1 MLGKRGKTVDEI
13 LRLGVLHDQAVLDT
27 PPEARF
33 DRITAMAA
41 AHFKAP
47 IALVS
52 LVDTDRQWFKSCIG
66 LDVRET
72 ERGWAFCDHTIQLGT
87 HAVMVVEDATLD
99 DRFKHNP
106 LVTGAPYIRFYAG
119 ATLTTSDG
127 VNLGSLCVI
136 DTEPRPAPADSDL
149 AHLRALAD
157 LVVDQIE
164 LSRTHKSLDERH
176 RILDLAER
184 LSATGYWTLN
194 TQTGAVFW
202 SPQVYTI
209 HGEDPATYNPALGDA
224 LAFYV
229 EEDRKLVA
237 DLIKT
242 RSENGQGWE
251 FDALLVRADGSRR
264 NVRSL
269 AEAQRDTTGRVIGF
283 FGVFKDL
290 TDERKAI
297 ETAVEQERRY
307 RLLADNVS
315 DVIAIYSP
323 EGVFRYLSPSVS
335 ELLGYAPEEMI
346 GRTTYDI
353 VLPEDH
359 ERIARE
365 FKQATQTRLPLTVE
379 YRAITK
385 GGAVRWLEARPRF
398 QRDEND
404 VIVEIHDSV
413 RDVTERREREVA
425 LAEARAVAE
434 DAART
439 KADFLANMSHEIR
452 TPLNGVLGFAEVLS
466 NTALDQDQRRYLDRI
481 RTAGKGLSALIDD
494 ILDFSKIESGKMTTE
509 RRAFDLKGLATDV
522 VDLTQSVAKQLNL
535 QLVYDDGVSPW
546 VMGDEQRIRQVL
558 LNLLGNAAKFTHE
571 GSVILKVGVSEGRLE
586 LGVKDTGIGISAE
599 ALSRLFQG
607 FTQADTAVGR
617 RFGGTGLGLNIS
629 RSLARLMQGDVIL
642 ESQPDVGTTAIFTL
656 PYAPAE
662 AQSPPAPV
670 STDAS
675 STRPLRI
682 LAVDDIVTN
691 LELLDI
697 LLSREGHAVVCV
709 TSGDEAI
716 AYLGR
721 DAGFDLVLMDVQ
733 MPGMDGLAAT
743 RLIRAMGHPAHRIPV
758 VALTANVMAD
768 QIEACRAAG
777 MDDHLGKPIKEEEL
791 QSLLSRVAGL
801 DDRAPAEAPEDLA
814 AQDPLAELKARYRAQ
829 MDTFAGEFAR
839 LGKLPPDSR
848 ADAMAA
854 YSHSIA
860 GTAGSLGFT
869 NVSNAAF
876 ELEAAAKRCRDL
888 GAEFETLN
896 PLVLNLVN
904 AVALS

>member
-1 MLGKRGKTVDEI
+1 MDERARI
-13 LRLGVLHDQAVLDT
+13 GILHDQAVLDT

-52 LVDTDRQWFKSCIG
+52 LVDTDRQWFKSCVG
-66 LDVRET
+66 LDVHET
-72 ERGWAFCDHTIQLGT
+72 ERGWAFCDHAIRLGA

-99 DRFKHNP
+99 ARFKDNP
-106 LVTGAPYIRFYAG
+106 LVTGAPHIRFYAG
-119 ATLTTSDG
+119 ATLTTSEG

-136 DTEPRPAPADSDL
+136 DNEPRPAPAEADL

-157 LVVDQIE
+157 LVVDQID
-164 LSRTHKSLDERH
+164 LSRARKELEDRH
-176 RILDLAER
+176 LILDLGER
-184 LSATGYWTLN
+184 LSGTGYWTLN

-202 SPQVYTI
+202 SPQVYAI

-229 EEDRKLVA
+229 EEDRKFVS

-242 RSENGQGWE
+242 RSENGQGWD
-251 FDALLVRADGSRR
+251 FDAIIARADGSRR

-269 AEAQRDTTGRVIGF
+269 AEVQRDTTGRVTGF

-315 DVIAIYSP
+315 DVIATYSP
-323 EGVFRYLSPSVS
+323 DGIFTYLSPSIT
-335 ELLGYAPEEMI
+335 ELLGYTPEEMI
-346 GRTTYDI
+346 GRTPYDFM
-353 VLPEDH
+353 VLEDQ
-359 ERIARE
+359 ARVALE
-365 FKQATQTRLPLTVE
+365 FRQAARTRLPLTVE
-379 YRAITK
+379 YRAVAK
-385 GGAVRWLEARPRF
+385 DGSVLWLEARSRF

-404 VIVEIHDSV
+404 VIVEINDSV
-413 RDVTERREREVA
+413 RDVTERREREIA

-466 NTALDQDQRRYLDRI
+466 NTSLDQDQRRYLDRI

-522 VDLTQSVAKQLNL
+522 IDLTQVSVAGRLDLKLAF
-535 QLVYDDGVSPW
+535 DEGVSPW
-546 VMGDEQRIRQVL
+546 IMGDEQRTRQVL

-571 GSVILKVGVSEGRLE
+571 GSVTLSVGISGGHLDLRIT
-586 LGVKDTGIGISAE
+586 DTGIGIAPE
-599 ALSRLFQG
+599 ALARLFQG

-617 RFGGTGLGLNIS
+617 RYGGTGLGLNIS
-629 RSLARLMQGDVIL
+629 RSLARLMQGDVTL
-642 ESQPDVGTTAIFTL
+642 ESQVEAGTTAIFTL
-656 PYAPAE
+656 PYAPAK
-662 AQSPPAPV
+662 AQSTPASDPTKAPSV
-670 STDAS
+670 
-675 STRPLRI
+675 RPLRI
-682 LAVDDIVTN
+682 LAVDDVRTN
-691 LELLDI
+691 LELLEI
-697 LLSREGHAVVCV
+697 LLSREGHAVVCA
-709 TSGDEAI
+709 TSGDEAVGL
-716 AYLGR
+716 LGQNTE
-721 DAGFDLVLMDVQ
+721 FDLVLMDVQ
-733 MPGMDGLAAT
+733 MPVMDGLAAT
-743 RLIRAMGHPAHRIPV
+743 RLIRAMDNGAQRIPV
-758 VALTANVMAD
+758 VALTANVLAD
-768 QIEACRAAG
+768 QIQACRAAG
-777 MDDHLGKPIKEEEL
+777 MDDHLGKPIKAEEL
-791 QSLLSRVAGL
+791 SRLLSRVAGL
-801 DDRAPAEAPEDLA
+801 HDRSPALAPEDSVTN
-814 AQDPLAELKARYRAQ
+814 DPLAELKARYRAQ

-839 LGKLPPDSR
+839 LGALPLETR
-848 ADAMAA
+848 ANAMAA

-860 GTAGSLGFT
+860 GTAGSFGFT
-869 NVSNAAF
+869 EVSNAAF
-876 ELEAAAKRCRDL
+876 ELEAAAKSCRDL
-888 GAEFETLN
+888 GAEYGTLD
-896 PLVLNLVN
+896 PLIHKLLN
-904 AVALS
+904 AVAFS

>member
-1 MLGKRGKTVDEI
+1 MDEI
-13 LRLGVLHDQAVLDT
+13 ARLGVLHDQAVLDT

-72 ERGWAFCDHTIQLGT
+72 ERGWAFCDHAIRLGA

-99 DRFKHNP
+99 ARFKDNP
-106 LVTGAPYIRFYAG
+106 LVTGAPDIRFYAG
-119 ATLTTSDG
+119 ATLTTREG

-136 DTEPRPAPADSDL
+136 DTEARPTPTEADL
-149 AHLRALAD
+149 AHLCALAD
-157 LVVDQIE
+157 LVVDQID
-164 LSRTHKSLDERH
+164 LSRARKELDDRH

-184 LSATGYWTLN
+184 LSGAGYWTLN

-202 SPQVYTI
+202 SPQVYAI
-209 HGEDPATYNPALGDA
+209 HGEDPASYNPALGDA
-224 LAFYV
+224 LAFYI
-229 EEDRKLVA
+229 EEDRKFVSE
-237 DLIKT
+237 LIKT
-242 RSENGQGWE
+242 RSENGQGWD
-251 FDALLVRADGSRR
+251 FDAIIARRDGSRR

-269 AEAQRDTTGRVIGF
+269 AEVQRDTTGSVTGF

-315 DVIAIYSP
+315 DVIATYGP
-323 EGVFRYLSPSVS
+323 DGVFSYLSPSVS
-335 ELLGYAPEEMI
+335 ELLGYSPEEMI
-346 GRTTYDI
+346 GRTPYDFM
-353 VLPEDH
+353 VPEDH
-359 ERIARE
+359 ARIARE
-365 FKQATQTRLPLTVE
+365 FRQAAKTRLPLTVE
-379 YRAITK
+379 YRAVTK
-385 GGAVRWLEARPRF
+385 DGSVRWLEARSRY

-404 VIVEIHDSV
+404 VIVEVNDSV

-425 LAEARAVAE
+425 LAEARAMAE
-434 DAART
+434 VAART

-466 NTALDQDQRRYLDRI
+466 NTELDQDQRRYLDRI

-522 VDLTQSVAKQLNL
+522 IDLTQVSVAGRLDL
-535 QLVYDDGVSPW
+535 QLMFDNDVSPW
-546 VMGDEQRIRQVL
+546 VMGDEQRTRQVL

-571 GSVILKVGVSEGRLE
+571 GSVTLSVGISAGQLE
-586 LGVKDTGIGISAE
+586 LRVMDTGIGISAE

-629 RSLARLMQGDVIL
+629 RSLARLMHGDVTL
-642 ESQPDVGTTAIFTL
+642 ESQPDLGTTAIFSL

-662 AQSPPAPV
+662 AQSPPVSAPA
-670 STDAS
+670 DAS

-682 LAVDDIVTN
+682 LAVDDVMPN
-691 LELLDI
+691 LELLEI
-697 LLSREGHAVVCV
+697 LLSRDGHAVVCA

-716 AYLGR
+716 GLLGG
-721 DAGFDLVLMDVQ
+721 DDGFDLVLMDVQ

-743 RLIRAMGHPAHRIPV
+743 RLIRAMDNGAQRLPV

-777 MDDHLGKPIKEEEL
+777 MDDHLGKPIKVEEL
-791 QSLLSRVAGL
+791 LSLLSAVAGL
-801 DDRAPAEAPEDLA
+801 GDGPATTASEDVA
-814 AQDPLAELKARYRAQ
+814 TQDPLAELKARYRAQ
-829 MDTFAGEFAR
+829 MDTFEAEFVRIGA
-839 LGKLPPDSR
+839 LPLDRR

-860 GTAGSLGFT
+860 GTAGSFGFT
-869 NVSNAAF
+869 AVSNAAF

-888 GAEFETLN
+888 GGGAETLD
-896 PLVLNLVN
+896 PLVRGLIS
-904 AVALS
+904 AVEFS

>member
-1 MLGKRGKTVDEI
+1 VDEI
-13 LRLGVLHDQAVLDT
+13 FRLGVLHDQAVLDT

-66 LDVRET
+66 LEVRET
-72 ERGWAFCDHTIQLGT
+72 ERGWAFCDHAIRLGA
-87 HAVMVVEDATLD
+87 HAVLVVEDATLD
-99 DRFKHNP
+99 ARFKDNP
-106 LVTGAPYIRFYAG
+106 LVTGAPDIRFYAG
-119 ATLTTSDG
+119 ATLTTSEG

-136 DTEPRPAPADSDL
+136 DTEARPTPTEADL
-149 AHLRALAD
+149 AHLRALAN
-157 LVVDQIE
+157 LVVDQID
-164 LSRTHKSLDERH
+164 LSRARKELDDRH
-176 RILDLAER
+176 RILDLGER
-184 LSATGYWTLN
+184 LSGTGYWTLN

-202 SPQVYTI
+202 SPQVYAI
-209 HGEDPATYNPALGDA
+209 HGEDPATYNPGLGDA
-224 LAFYV
+224 LAFYI
-229 EEDRKLVA
+229 EEDRKLVS
-237 DLIKT
+237 DLIKA

-251 FDALLVRADGSRR
+251 FDAILVRADGSRR

-269 AEAQRDTTGRVIGF
+269 AEVQRDTTGRVTGF

-315 DVIAIYSP
+315 DVIATYSP
-323 EGVFRYLSPSVS
+323 DGIFSYLSPSIS
-335 ELLGYAPEEMI
+335 ELLGYSPEELI
-346 GRTTYDI
+346 GRTPYDI
-353 VLPEDH
+353 MVPEDH
-359 ERIARE
+359 ARVARE
-365 FKQATQTRLPLTVE
+365 FRQAAKTRLPLTVE
-379 YRAITK
+379 YRAVTK
-385 GGAVRWLEARPRF
+385 GGSVRWLEARSRF

-434 DAART
+434 NAART

-466 NTALDQDQRRYLDRI
+466 NTALDHDQRRYLDRI

-509 RRAFDLKGLATDV
+509 LRAFDLKGLATDV
-522 VDLTQSVAKQLNL
+522 VDLTQVSVGGRLDLKLAF
-535 QLVYDDGVSPW
+535 DDGVSPW

-571 GSVILKVGVSEGRLE
+571 GSVILRVGVSASQLE
-586 LGVKDTGIGISAE
+586 LRVIDTGIGISPE
-599 ALSRLFQG
+599 ALTRLFQS

-629 RSLARLMQGDVIL
+629 RSLARLMQGDVTL

-656 PYAPAE
+656 PYAPVE
-662 AQSPPAPV
+662 AQSP
-670 STDAS
+670 STSAS
-675 STRPLRI
+675 ITASLTRPLRV
-682 LAVDDIVTN
+682 LAVDDVAAN
-691 LELLDI
+691 LELLDV
-697 LLSREGHAVVCV
+697 LLARAGHAVVCA
-709 TSGDEAI
+709 TSGDAAI
-716 AYLGR
+716 ECLGR

-743 RLIRAMGHPAHRIPV
+743 RLIRAMANGAQRIPV
-758 VALTANVMAD
+758 IALTANVLAD

-777 MDDHLGKPIKEEEL
+777 MDDHLGKPIKVEDL
-791 QSLLSRVAGL
+791 LSLLSRVAGL
-801 DDRAPAEAPEDLA
+801 DDRPATAASEDVVT
-814 AQDPLAELKARYRAQ
+814 QDPLAELRASYRAQ
-829 MDTFAGEFAR
+829 MDTFEGEFAR
-839 LGKLPPDSR
+839 LGALDPDHR

-860 GTAGSLGFT
+860 GTAGSFGFT
-869 NVSNAAF
+869 AVSNAAF
-876 ELEAAAKRCRDL
+876 DLEAAAKRCRDT
-888 GAEFETLN
+888 GAEPEALA
-896 PLVLNLVN
+896 PLVHELVKR
-904 AVALS
+904 VALS

>member
-1 MLGKRGKTVDEI
+1 MDEFA
-13 LRLGVLHDQAVLDT
+13 RLGVLHDQAVLDT

-72 ERGWAFCDHTIQLGT
+72 ERGWAFCDHAIRLGA

-99 DRFKHNP
+99 ARFKDNP
-106 LVTGAPYIRFYAG
+106 LVTGAPDIRFYAG
-119 ATLTTSDG
+119 ATLTTSEG

-136 DTEPRPAPADSDL
+136 DTEARPTPDGADL

-157 LVVDQIE
+157 LVVDQID
-164 LSRTHKSLDERH
+164 LSRARKELDDRH

-184 LSATGYWTLN
+184 LSGTGYWTLN

-202 SPQVYTI
+202 SPQVYAI

-229 EEDRKLVA
+229 EEDRKFVS

-242 RSENGQGWE
+242 RSKNGQGWD
-251 FDALLVRADGSRR
+251 FDAIIARADGSRR

-269 AEAQRDTTGRVIGF
+269 AEVQRDTTGSVTGF

-315 DVIAIYSP
+315 DVIATYGPDGIFS
-323 EGVFRYLSPSVS
+323 YLSPSIS
-335 ELLGYAPEEMI
+335 ELLGYSPEEMI
-346 GRTTYDI
+346 GRTSYDI
-353 VLPEDH
+353 MVPEDH
-359 ERIARE
+359 DRVARE
-365 FKQATQTRLPLTVE
+365 FRQAAKSRAPLTVE
-379 YRAITK
+379 YRAVTK
-385 GGAVRWLEARPRF
+385 DGSVRWLEAPPRF

-425 LAEARAVAE
+425 LAEARAIAE

-452 TPLNGVLGFAEVLS
+452 TPLKGVIGFAEVLS
-466 NTALDQDQRRYLDRI
+466 RTALDHDQRRYLDRI

-509 RRAFDLKGLATDV
+509 RQGFDLKGLATDV
-522 VDLTQSVAKQLNL
+522 VDLTQVSVAGRLDL
-535 QLVYDDGVSPW
+535 QLVFDNAVSPW
-546 VMGDEQRIRQVL
+546 VMGDEQRTRQVL

-571 GSVILKVGVSEGRLE
+571 GSVTLRVGISEDQLE
-586 LGVKDTGIGISAE
+586 LRVTDTGIGISAE

-617 RFGGTGLGLNIS
+617 RYGGTGLGLSIS
-629 RSLARLMQGDVIL
+629 RSLARLMHGDVTL
-642 ESQPDVGTTAIFTL
+642 ESRPDVGTTAIFTL

-662 AQSPPAPV
+662 AQSPPA
-670 STDAS
+670 SASADAS
-675 STRPLRI
+675 STQPLRI
-682 LAVDDIVTN
+682 LVVDDVEAN

-697 LLSREGHAVVCV
+697 LLSRAGHAVVCV

-716 AYLGR
+716 EWLGR

-743 RLIRAMGHPAHRIPV
+743 RLIRAMANGAQCIPV
-758 VALTANVMAD
+758 VALTANVLAH

-777 MDDHLGKPIKEEEL
+777 MTDHLGKPFKVEEL
-791 QSLLSRVAGL
+791 MCLLSRVAGL
-801 DDRAPAEAPEDLA
+801 DDRSPTPAAEGVATP
-814 AQDPLAELKARYRAQ
+814 DPLAELKARYRAR
-829 MDTFAGEFAR
+829 MDTFEDEFAR
-839 LGKLPPDSR
+839 LGALPLDRR
-848 ADAMAA
+848 ADAIAA
-854 YSHSIA
+854 LSHSIA

-869 NVSNAAF
+869 AVSDAAF
-876 ELEAAAKRCRDL
+876 ELEAEAKRCRDL
-888 GAEFETLN
+888 GAEFETLH
-896 PLVLNLVN
+896 PLARKLINLV
-904 AVALS
+904 AAS

>member
-1 MLGKRGKTVDEI
+1 MDEFA
-13 LRLGVLHDQAVLDT
+13 RLAVLHDQAVLDT

-72 ERGWAFCDHTIQLGT
+72 ERGWAFCDHAIQLGE
-87 HAVMVVEDATLD
+87 HAVLVVEDATLD
-99 DRFKHNP
+99 ARFKDNP
-106 LVTGAPYIRFYAG
+106 LVTGAPDIRFYAG
-119 ATLTTSDG
+119 ATLTTSEG

-136 DTEPRPAPADSDL
+136 DTKARPTPTEADL

-157 LVVDQIE
+157 LVVDQID
-164 LSRTHKSLDERH
+164 LSRARKELDDRH
-176 RILDLAER
+176 RILDLGER
-184 LSATGYWTLN
+184 LSGTGYWTLN

-202 SPQVYTI
+202 SPQVYAI

-224 LAFYV
+224 LAFYI
-229 EEDRKLVA
+229 EEDRKFVSELV
-237 DLIKT
+237 KT
-242 RSENGQGWE
+242 RSENGQGWD
-251 FDALLVRADGSRR
+251 FDAIIARADGSRR

-269 AEAQRDTTGRVIGF
+269 AEVHRDTTGRVTGF

-315 DVIAIYSP
+315 DVIATY
-323 EGVFRYLSPSVS
+323 GMDGLYTYLSPSIE
-335 ELLGYAPEEMI
+335 ELIGYTPEEMV
-346 GRTTYDI
+346 GRSPFEFMA
-353 VLPEDH
+353 PEDH
-359 ERIARE
+359 DRIRAL
-365 FKQATQTRLPLTVE
+365 FKANYRNQSNLTLE

-385 GGAVRWLEARPRF
+385 AGNVRWLEARSKF
-398 QRDEND
+398 LRDEQGR
-404 VIVEIHDSV
+404 ITEINDSV
-413 RDVTERREREVA
+413 RDVTERREREAA
-425 LAEARAVAE
+425 LAEARAIAE

-452 TPLNGVLGFAEVLS
+452 TPLNGALGFAEVLS
-466 NTALDQDQRRYLDRI
+466 NTELDHNQRRYLDRI

-522 VDLTQSVAKQLNL
+522 VDLTQGSVAGRLDL
-535 QLVYDDGVSPW
+535 QLAFDNAVSPW
-546 VMGDEQRIRQVL
+546 VMGDEQRTRQVL
-558 LNLLGNAAKFTHE
+558 LNLLGNAAKFTHQ
-571 GSVILKVGVSEGRLE
+571 GSVQLRVGISKGQLE
-586 LGVKDTGIGISAE
+586 FRVTDTGIGISAE

-617 RFGGTGLGLNIS
+617 RYGGTGLGLNIS
-629 RSLARLMQGDVIL
+629 RSLARLMQGDVTL
-642 ESQPDVGTTAIFTL
+642 ESQPDVGTSAIFTL
-656 PYAPAE
+656 PYEPAE
-662 AQSPPAPV
+662 VESPPAPA
-670 STDAS
+670 SADGS

-682 LAVDDIVTN
+682 LAVDDIETN

-697 LLSREGHAVVCV
+697 LLSRAGHAVVCV

-716 AYLGR
+716 GWLGR

-743 RLIRAMGHPAHRIPV
+743 RLIRAMDNGAQRIPV
-758 VALTANVMAD
+758 VALTANVLAD

-777 MDDHLGKPIKEEEL
+777 MDDHLGKPIKVEDL
-791 QSLLSRVAGL
+791 LTLLSRVARL
-801 DDRAPAEAPEDLA
+801 DDRSPTAAGEVAP
-814 AQDPLAELKARYRAQ
+814 QDPLAELKGRYRAR
-829 MDTFAGEFAR
+829 METFEDEFAR
-839 LGKLPPDSR
+839 LRALPLDLR

-854 YSHSIA
+854 LSHSIA
-860 GTAGSLGFT
+860 GTAGSLGYT
-869 NVSNAAF
+869 AVSDAAF
-876 ELEAAAKRCRDL
+876 ELEAAARRCRDL
-888 GAEFETLN
+888 GVGPETLD
-896 PLVLNLVN
+896 PLIHELVSR
-904 AVALS
+904 VAHA

>member
-1 MLGKRGKTVDEI
+1 MDEI

-41 AHFKAP
+41 AHFNAP

-72 ERGWAFCDHTIQLGT
+72 ERGWAFCDHAIRLGE
-87 HAVMVVEDATLD
+87 HAVLVVEDATLD
-99 DRFKHNP
+99 ARFKDNP
-106 LVTGAPYIRFYAG
+106 LVTGAPGIRFYAG
-119 ATLTTSDG
+119 ATLTTSEG

-136 DTEPRPAPADSDL
+136 DAEARSTPDEADL

-157 LVVDQIE
+157 LVVDQID
-164 LSRTHKSLDERH
+164 LSRARKELDDRH
-176 RILDLAER
+176 RILDLGER

-202 SPQVYTI
+202 SPQVYAI
-209 HGEDPATYNPALGDA
+209 HGVDPATYNPSLNDA
-224 LAFYV
+224 LAFYI
-229 EEDRKLVA
+229 EEDRKRIS

-251 FDALLVRADGSRR
+251 FDAIITRSDGSRR

-269 AEAQRDTTGRVIGF
+269 AEVQTDTTGRVAGF

-297 ETAVEQERRY
+297 EAAVEQERRY

-315 DVIAIYSP
+315 DVIATYGP
-323 EGVFRYLSPSVS
+323 DGVFSYLSPSIS
-335 ELLGYAPEEMI
+335 ELLGYSPEEMV
-346 GRTTYDI
+346 GRTPYDI
-353 VLPEDH
+353 MVPEDH
-359 ERIARE
+359 ARIARE
-365 FKQATQTRLPLTVE
+365 FRQAAKTRLPLTVE

-385 GGAVRWLEARPRF
+385 DGSVRWLEARSRF

-466 NTALDQDQRRYLDRI
+466 NTALDHDQRRYLDRI

-509 RRAFDLKGLATDV
+509 RQAFDLKELATDV
-522 VDLTQSVAKQLNL
+522 VDLTQVSVAGRLDL
-535 QLVYDDGVSPW
+535 QLVFDDDVSPW
-546 VMGDEQRIRQVL
+546 VMGDEQRTRQVL

-571 GSVILKVGVSEGRLE
+571 GSVTLRVGISGGQLVLR
-586 LGVKDTGIGISAE
+586 VTDTGIGISPE

-629 RSLARLMQGDVIL
+629 RSLARLMQGDVTL

-662 AQSPPAPV
+662 VQSP
-670 STDAS
+670 STTAS
-675 STRPLRI
+675 INAASTRPLRV
-682 LAVDDIVTN
+682 LAVDDVEAN

-697 LLSREGHAVVCV
+697 LLSRAGHAVVCA
-709 TSGDEAI
+709 TSGYAAI
-716 AYLGR
+716 ELLER

-733 MPGMDGLAAT
+733 MPDMDGLAAT
-743 RLIRAMGHPAHRIPV
+743 RLIRKMANEAQRIPV
-758 VALTANVMAD
+758 VALTANVLSD

-777 MDDHLGKPIKEEEL
+777 MDDHLGKPIKVEEL

-801 DDRAPAEAPEDLA
+801 VDRSAPDDLA
-814 AQDPLAELKARYRAQ
+814 ARDPLAELKARYRAQ
-829 MDTFAGEFAR
+829 MDTFEGEFAR
-839 LGKLPPDSR
+839 LCALPRDRR

-860 GTAGSLGFT
+860 GTAGSFGFT
-869 NVSNAAF
+869 AVSDAAF
-876 ELEAAAKRCRDL
+876 DLEAAAKRCRDL
-888 GAEFETLN
+888 GAESETLD
-896 PLVLNLVN
+896 PLVHELINR
-904 AVALS
+904 VALS

>member
-1 MLGKRGKTVDEI
+1 MDET

-72 ERGWAFCDHTIQLGT
+72 ERGWAFCDHAIQLGQ
-87 HAVMVVEDATLD
+87 HAVLVVEDATLD
-99 DRFKHNP
+99 ARFKDNP
-106 LVTGAPYIRFYAG
+106 LVTGAPHIRFYAG
-119 ATLTTSDG
+119 ATLTTSEG

-136 DTEPRPAPADSDL
+136 DTVARPAPAEADL

-157 LVVDQIE
+157 LVVDQID
-164 LSRTHKSLDERH
+164 LSRARKELEDRH

-184 LSATGYWTLN
+184 LSGTGYWTLN

-202 SPQVYTI
+202 SPQVYVI
-209 HGEDPATYNPALGDA
+209 HGEDPATYNPGLGDA

-229 EEDRKLVA
+229 EEDRKLVSE
-237 DLIKT
+237 LIKT
-242 RSENGQGWE
+242 RSERGEGWE
-251 FDALLVRADGSRR
+251 FDAILVRADGSRR

-269 AEAQRDTTGRVIGF
+269 AEVQRDTTGRVTGF

-290 TDERKAI
+290 TDERRAI

-315 DVIAIYSP
+315 DVIATYGPDGIFS
-323 EGVFRYLSPSVS
+323 YLSPSIS
-335 ELLGYAPEEMI
+335 ELLGYSPEEMI
-346 GRTTYDI
+346 GRASYDI
-353 VLPEDH
+353 MVPEDR

-365 FKQATQTRLPLTVE
+365 FRQAAKTRLPLTVE
-379 YRAITK
+379 YRAVTK
-385 GGAVRWLEARPRF
+385 DGSVRWLEARPRF

-413 RDVTERREREVA
+413 RDVTERHEREVA

-466 NTALDQDQRRYLDRI
+466 NTALDDDQRRYLDRI

-494 ILDFSKIESGKMTTE
+494 ILDFSKIESGKMIME
-509 RRAFDLKGLATDV
+509 RRAFDLKELAADV
-522 VDLTQSVAKQLNL
+522 IDLTQVSVAGRLDL
-535 QLVYDDGVSPW
+535 QLAFDNDVSPW
-546 VMGDEQRIRQVL
+546 VMGDEQRTRQVL
-558 LNLLGNAAKFTHE
+558 LNLLGNAAKFTHQ
-571 GSVILKVGVSEGRLE
+571 GSVTLTVGVSEGRLE
-586 LGVKDTGIGISAE
+586 LRVADTGIGISAD

-607 FTQADTAVGR
+607 FSQADTAVGR
-617 RFGGTGLGLNIS
+617 RFGGTGLGLHIS
-629 RSLARLMQGDVIL
+629 RSLARLMQGDVTL
-642 ESQPDVGTTAIFTL
+642 ESQPNVGTTAIFTL

-662 AQSPPAPV
+662 AQSPPASAPA
-670 STDAS
+670 DAS

-682 LAVDDIVTN
+682 LAVDDVEAN

-697 LLSREGHAVVCV
+697 LLSREGHAVICA
-709 TSGDEAI
+709 TSGDAAI
-716 AYLGR
+716 GLLGR

-743 RLIRAMGHPAHRIPV
+743 RLIRAMDNGAQRIPV
-758 VALTANVMAD
+758 VALTANVLAN

-777 MDDHLGKPIKEEEL
+777 MDDHLGKPIKVEDL
-791 QSLLSRVAGL
+791 LRLLSRVAGL
-801 DDRAPAEAPEDLA
+801 DDRSPTPAVEGVAT
-814 AQDPLAELKARYRAQ
+814 QDPLAELKARYRAR
-829 MDTFAGEFAR
+829 MDTFEDEFGR
-839 LGKLPPDSR
+839 LRALPLDRR

-854 YSHSIA
+854 LSHSIA
-860 GTAGSLGFT
+860 GTAGSLGYT
-869 NVSNAAF
+869 AVSDAAF

-888 GAEFETLN
+888 GVAPETLD
-896 PLVLNLVN
+896 PLIHELVN
-904 AVALS
+904 RVAHS

>member
-1 MLGKRGKTVDEI
+1 MDET

-27 PPEARF
+27 PAEARF

-66 LDVRET
+66 LEVRET
-72 ERGWAFCDHTIQLGT
+72 ERGWAFCDHAIRLGA

-99 DRFKHNP
+99 ARFKNNP
-106 LVTGAPYIRFYAG
+106 LVTGAPHIRFYAG
-119 ATLTTSDG
+119 ATLTTSEG

-136 DTEPRPAPADSDL
+136 DTEARPAPAEADL

-157 LVVDQIE
+157 LVVDQID
-164 LSRTHKSLDERH
+164 LSRARMELDDRH
-176 RILDLAER
+176 RILDLGER
-184 LSATGYWTLN
+184 LSGTGYWTLN
-194 TQTGAVFW
+194 TQTRALFW
-202 SPQVYTI
+202 SPQVYAI
-209 HGEDPATYNPALGDA
+209 HGEDPATYNPGLGDA

-229 EEDRKLVA
+229 EEDRKLVS

-242 RSENGQGWE
+242 RSGNGQGWE
-251 FDALLVRADGSRR
+251 FDAIIVRADGSRR

-269 AEAQRDTTGRVIGF
+269 AEVQRDTTGRVTGF

-297 ETAVEQERRY
+297 ETAIEQERRY

-315 DVIAIYSP
+315 DVIATYSP
-323 EGVFRYLSPSVS
+323 DGIFSYLSPSIS
-335 ELLGYAPEEMI
+335 ELLGYSPEELI
-346 GRTTYDI
+346 GRTPYDI
-353 VLPEDH
+353 MVPEDH
-359 ERIARE
+359 ARVARE
-365 FKQATQTRLPLTVE
+365 FRQAAKTRLPLTVE

-385 GGAVRWLEARPRF
+385 GGLVRWLEARSRF

-404 VIVEIHDSV
+404 VIVEINDSV
-413 RDVTERREREVA
+413 RDVTERREREMA

-466 NTALDQDQRRYLDRI
+466 NTALDDDQRRYLDRI
-481 RTAGKGLSALIDD
+481 LTAGKGLSALIDD

-509 RRAFDLKGLATDV
+509 RRAFDLKSLATDV
-522 VDLTQSVAKQLNL
+522 VDLTQVSVAGRLDLELEFN
-535 QLVYDDGVSPW
+535 DGVCPW
-546 VMGDEQRIRQVL
+546 VMGDEQRTRQVL

-571 GSVILKVGVSEGRLE
+571 GSVTLRVEISGDQLVLRVT
-586 LGVKDTGIGISAE
+586 DTGIGISAE
-599 ALSRLFQG
+599 ALSRLFQS

-629 RSLARLMQGDVIL
+629 RSLARLMQGDVTL

-656 PYAPAE
+656 PYTPAE
-662 AQSPPAPV
+662 AQSPPASA
-670 STDAS
+670 STNAT
-675 STRPLRI
+675 STRPLKI

-697 LLSREGHAVVCV
+697 LLSRAGHTVVSA

-716 AYLGR
+716 RLLGR

-743 RLIRAMGHPAHRIPV
+743 RLVRAMDNGAQRIPV
-758 VALTANVMAD
+758 VALTANVLSD
-768 QIEACRAAG
+768 QIEACRTAG
-777 MDDHLGKPIKEEEL
+777 MDDHLGKPIKVEDL
-791 QSLLSRVAGL
+791 LSLLSRVAGR
-801 DDRAPAEAPEDLA
+801 DDRSPRPAAEDA
-814 AQDPLAELKARYRAQ
+814 GARDPLAELKARYRAQ
-829 MDTFAGEFAR
+829 MDTFEDEFAR
-839 LGKLPPDSR
+839 LRALPLDR
-848 ADAMAA
+848 CADAMAA

-860 GTAGSLGFT
+860 GTAGSFGFT
-869 NVSNAAF
+869 EVSNAAF

-888 GAEFETLN
+888 GAAPETLN
-896 PLVLNLVN
+896 PFIRELINQI
-904 AVALS
+904 SFY

>member
-1 MLGKRGKTVDEI
+1 MDEI

-41 AHFKAP
+41 AHFKVP

-66 LDVRET
+66 LEVRET
-72 ERGWAFCDHTIQLGT
+72 ERGWAFCDHAIQLGA
-87 HAVMVVEDATLD
+87 HAVLVVEDATLD
-99 DRFKHNP
+99 ARFKDNP
-106 LVTGAPYIRFYAG
+106 LVTGTPHIRFYAG
-119 ATLTTSDG
+119 ATLTTSEG

-136 DTEPRPAPADSDL
+136 DTEARPAPAEADL

-157 LVVDQIE
+157 LVVDQID
-164 LSRTHKSLDERH
+164 LSRARKELDDRH
-176 RILDLAER
+176 RILDLGER
-184 LSATGYWTLN
+184 LSGTGYWTLN
-194 TQTGAVFW
+194 TQTGTVFW
-202 SPQVYTI
+202 SPQVYAI
-209 HGEDPATYNPALGDA
+209 HGEDPATYNPSLSDA
-224 LAFYV
+224 LAFYI
-229 EEDRKLVA
+229 EEDRKLVS

-251 FDALLVRADGSRR
+251 FDAILVRADGSRR

-269 AEAQRDTTGRVIGF
+269 AEVQRDTTGRVTGF

-315 DVIAIYSP
+315 DVIATYSP
-323 EGVFRYLSPSVS
+323 DGIFSYLSPSIR
-335 ELLGYAPEEMI
+335 ELLGYSPEELI
-346 GRTTYDI
+346 GRTPYDI
-353 VLPEDH
+353 MVPEDH
-359 ERIARE
+359 DRVARE
-365 FKQATQTRLPLTVE
+365 FRQAAKTRLPLTVE
-379 YRAITK
+379 YRAVTK
-385 GGAVRWLEARPRF
+385 GGSVRWLEARSRF

-404 VIVEIHDSV
+404 VIREINDSV
-413 RDVTERREREVA
+413 RDVTERREREMA

-466 NTALDQDQRRYLDRI
+466 NSELDHDQRRYLDRI

-509 RRAFDLKGLATDV
+509 LRAFDLKGLATDV
-522 VDLTQSVAKQLNL
+522 VDLTQVSVGGRLDLKLAF
-535 QLVYDDGVSPW
+535 DDGVSTW

-558 LNLLGNAAKFTHE
+558 LNLLGNAAKFTLE
-571 GSVILKVGVSEGRLE
+571 GSVRLRAGISAGQLE
-586 LGVKDTGIGISAE
+586 LRVIDTGIGISAE

-617 RFGGTGLGLNIS
+617 RYGGTGLGLNIS
-629 RSLARLMQGDVIL
+629 RSLARLMHGDVTL

-662 AQSPPAPV
+662 AQSPPASVPA
-670 STDAS
+670 DAS
-675 STRPLRI
+675 STRPLRV
-682 LAVDDIVTN
+682 LAVDDVATN
-691 LELLDI
+691 LELLEI
-697 LLSREGHAVVCV
+697 LLSREGHAVVCA

-716 AYLGR
+716 GLLGR
-721 DAGFDLVLMDVQ
+721 DDGFDLVLMDVQ

-743 RLIRAMGHPAHRIPV
+743 RLIRSMGNGVQRIPV
-758 VALTANVMAD
+758 VALTANVLSD

-777 MDDHLGKPIKEEEL
+777 MDDHLGKPIKVEDL
-791 QSLLSRVAGL
+791 LSLLSRVAGL
-801 DDRAPAEAPEDLA
+801 NDRSPTPASEDVVT
-814 AQDPLAELKARYRAQ
+814 QDPLAELKARYRAQ

-839 LGKLPPDSR
+839 LGALPSDSR

-860 GTAGSLGFT
+860 GTAGSFGFT
-869 NVSNAAF
+869 AVSNVAF

-888 GAEFETLN
+888 GAEAGTLD
-896 PLVLNLVN
+896 PLIHKLVN
-904 AVALS
+904 AVAFS

>member
-1 MLGKRGKTVDEI
+1 MDET

-72 ERGWAFCDHTIQLGT
+72 ERGWAFCDHAIQLGA
-87 HAVMVVEDATLD
+87 HAVLVVEDATLD
-99 DRFKHNP
+99 ARFQDNP
-106 LVTGAPYIRFYAG
+106 LVTGAPHIRFYAG
-119 ATLTTSDG
+119 ATLTTSEG

-136 DTEPRPAPADSDL
+136 DTEARPTPAEADL

-157 LVVDQIE
+157 LVVDQID
-164 LSRTHKSLDERH
+164 LSRARKELDDRH
-176 RILDLAER
+176 RILDLGER

-194 TQTGAVFW
+194 TQTRTVFW
-202 SPQVYTI
+202 SPQVYAI
-209 HGEDPATYNPALGDA
+209 HGVEPETYSPSMGDA
-224 LAFYV
+224 LEFYV
-229 EEDRKLVA
+229 EEDRKALA

-242 RSENGQGWE
+242 RSDSGMGWE
-251 FDALLVRADGSRR
+251 FDAILVRADGSRR

-269 AEAQRDTTGRVIGF
+269 AEVQRDTTGRVTGF

-307 RLLADNVS
+307 RLLADNVI
-315 DVIAIYSP
+315 DVIATYGP
-323 EGVFRYLSPSVS
+323 DGVFSYLSPSIR

-346 GRTTYDI
+346 GRTPYDFM
-353 VLPEDH
+353 VPEDH
-359 ERIARE
+359 ARIAGAFR
-365 FKQATQTRLPLTVE
+365 QAAKTRLPLTVE
-379 YRAITK
+379 YRAVTK
-385 GGAVRWLEARPRF
+385 DGSVRWLEARSRF

-404 VIVEIHDSV
+404 VIVEVNDSV

-466 NTALDQDQRRYLDRI
+466 NTTLDPDQRRYLDRI

-509 RRAFDLKGLATDV
+509 RRAFDLKGLAADV
-522 VDLTQSVAKQLNL
+522 VDLTQVSVAGRLDL
-535 QLVYDDGVSPW
+535 QLAFDNDVSPW
-546 VMGDEQRIRQVL
+546 VMGDEQRTRQVL
-558 LNLLGNAAKFTHE
+558 LNLLGNAAKFTHQ
-571 GSVILKVGVSEGRLE
+571 GSVRLRVGISEGQLE
-586 LGVKDTGIGISAE
+586 ISVTDTGIGISAE

-607 FTQADTAVGR
+607 FTQADTAIGR
-617 RFGGTGLGLNIS
+617 RFGGTGLGLHIS
-629 RSLARLMQGDVIL
+629 RSLARLMHGDVTL
-642 ESQPDVGTTAIFTL
+642 TSQPDVGTTAIFTL

-662 AQSPPAPV
+662 AQSPPAPA
-670 STDAS
+670 SIAAS
-675 STRPLRI
+675 STRPLKV
-682 LAVDDIVTN
+682 LAVDDVGTN
-691 LELLDI
+691 LELLEI
-697 LLSREGHAVVCV
+697 LLARAGHTVVCA
-709 TSGDEAI
+709 TSGEAAI
-716 AYLGR
+716 ELLGR

-743 RLIRAMGHPAHRIPV
+743 RLIRAMANGAQRIPV
-758 VALTANVMAD
+758 VALTANVLSD
-768 QIEACRAAG
+768 QIEACRTAG
-777 MDDHLGKPIKEEEL
+777 MDDHLGKPIKVEEL
-791 QSLLSRVAGL
+791 LSLLSRVAGRA
-801 DDRAPAEAPEDLA
+801 DRSPMPAPAEGVT
-814 AQDPLAELKARYRAQ
+814 QDPFAQLRARYRAQ
-829 MDTFAGEFAR
+829 MDTFEGEFAR
-839 LGKLPPDSR
+839 LGDLPLERR

-860 GTAGSLGFT
+860 GTAGSFGFT
-869 NVSNAAF
+869 AVSNAAF
-876 ELEAAAKRCRDL
+876 DLEAAAKRCHDL
-888 GAEFETLN
+888 GAEFETLK
-896 PLVLNLVN
+896 PLIRELVN

>member
-1 MLGKRGKTVDEI
+1 MDEI

-66 LDVRET
+66 LEVRET
-72 ERGWAFCDHTIQLGT
+72 ERGWAFCDHAIRLGA
-87 HAVMVVEDATLD
+87 HAVLVVEDATLD
-99 DRFKHNP
+99 ARFKDNP
-106 LVTGAPYIRFYAG
+106 LVTGAPDIRFYAG
-119 ATLTTSDG
+119 ATLTTSEG

-136 DTEPRPAPADSDL
+136 DTEARPTPTEADL
-149 AHLRALAD
+149 AHLRALAN
-157 LVVDQIE
+157 LVVDQID
-164 LSRTHKSLDERH
+164 LSRARKELDDRH
-176 RILDLAER
+176 RILDLGER
-184 LSATGYWTLN
+184 LSGTGYWTLN

-202 SPQVYTI
+202 SPQVYAI
-209 HGEDPATYNPALGDA
+209 HGEDPATYNPGLGDA
-224 LAFYV
+224 LEFYI
-229 EEDRKLVA
+229 EEDRKLVS

-251 FDALLVRADGSRR
+251 FDAILVRADGSRR

-269 AEAQRDTTGRVIGF
+269 AEVQRDTTGRVTGF

-290 TDERKAI
+290 TDERKVI

-315 DVIAIYSP
+315 DVIATYSP
-323 EGVFRYLSPSVS
+323 DGIFSYLSPSVS
-335 ELLGYAPEEMI
+335 ELLGYSPEEMI
-346 GRTTYDI
+346 GRTPYDFM
-353 VLPEDH
+353 VPEDH
-359 ERIARE
+359 ARIARE
-365 FKQATQTRLPLTVE
+365 FRQAAKTRLPLTVE
-379 YRAITK
+379 YRAVTK
-385 GGAVRWLEARPRF
+385 DGSIRWLEARSRF

-404 VIVEIHDSV
+404 VIVEINDSV

-434 DAART
+434 NAART

-466 NTALDQDQRRYLDRI
+466 NTALDHDQRRYLDRI

-509 RRAFDLKGLATDV
+509 LRAFDLKGLATDV
-522 VDLTQSVAKQLNL
+522 VDLTQVSVGGRLDLKLAF
-535 QLVYDDGVSPW
+535 DDGVSPW

-571 GSVILKVGVSEGRLE
+571 GSVILRVRISAGQLDLRVI
-586 LGVKDTGIGISAE
+586 DTGIGIAPE
-599 ALSRLFQG
+599 ALTRLFQS

-629 RSLARLMQGDVIL
+629 RSLARLMQGDVTL

-662 AQSPPAPV
+662 AQSPSTPA
-670 STDAS
+670 SITAS
-675 STRPLRI
+675 LTRPLRV
-682 LAVDDIVTN
+682 LAVDDVAAN

-697 LLSREGHAVVCV
+697 LLARAGHAVVCA
-709 TSGDEAI
+709 TSGDAAI
-716 AYLGR
+716 KFLGR

-743 RLIRAMGHPAHRIPV
+743 RLIRAMANGAQRIPV
-758 VALTANVMAD
+758 IALTANVLPD

-777 MDDHLGKPIKEEEL
+777 MDDHLGKPIKVEDL
-791 QSLLSRVAGL
+791 LSLLSRVAGL
-801 DDRAPAEAPEDLA
+801 DDRSPTTAAEDGVT
-814 AQDPLAELKARYRAQ
+814 QDPLAELKARYRAQ
-829 MDTFAGEFAR
+829 MDTFEGEFAR
-839 LGKLPPDSR
+839 LGALDPDHR

-860 GTAGSLGFT
+860 GTAGSFGFT
-869 NVSNAAF
+869 AVSKAAF
-876 ELEAAAKRCRDL
+876 DLEAAAKRCRDT
-888 GAEFETLN
+888 GAEPEALA
-896 PLVLNLVN
+896 PLVHELVKR
-904 AVALS
+904 VALS

>member
-1 MLGKRGKTVDEI
+1 VDEI

-41 AHFKAP
+41 AHFNAP

-72 ERGWAFCDHTIQLGT
+72 ERGWAFCDHAIRLGE
-87 HAVMVVEDATLD
+87 HAVLVVEDATLD
-99 DRFKHNP
+99 ARFKDNP
-106 LVTGAPYIRFYAG
+106 LVTGAPGIRFYAG
-119 ATLTTSDG
+119 ATLTTSEG

-136 DTEPRPAPADSDL
+136 DTEARSTPDEADL

-157 LVVDQIE
+157 LVVDQID
-164 LSRTHKSLDERH
+164 LSRARKELDDRH
-176 RILDLAER
+176 RILDLGER

-202 SPQVYTI
+202 SPQVYAI
-209 HGEDPATYNPALGDA
+209 HGVDPATYNPSLNDA
-224 LAFYV
+224 LAFYI
-229 EEDRKLVA
+229 EEDRKRIS

-251 FDALLVRADGSRR
+251 FDAIITRSDGSRR

-269 AEAQRDTTGRVIGF
+269 AEVQTDTTGRVAGF

-297 ETAVEQERRY
+297 EAAVEQERRY

-315 DVIAIYSP
+315 DVIATYGP
-323 EGVFRYLSPSVS
+323 DGVFSYLSPSIS
-335 ELLGYAPEEMI
+335 ELLGYSPEEMV
-346 GRTTYDI
+346 GRTPYDI
-353 VLPEDH
+353 MVPEDH
-359 ERIARE
+359 ARIARE
-365 FKQATQTRLPLTVE
+365 FRQAAKTRLPLTVE

-385 GGAVRWLEARPRF
+385 DGSVRWLEARSRF

-466 NTALDQDQRRYLDRI
+466 NTALDHDQRRYLDRI

-509 RRAFDLKGLATDV
+509 RQAFDLKGLATDV
-522 VDLTQSVAKQLNL
+522 VDLTQVSVAGRLDL
-535 QLVYDDGVSPW
+535 QLVFDNDVSPW
-546 VMGDEQRIRQVL
+546 VMGDEQRTRQVL

-571 GSVILKVGVSEGRLE
+571 GSVTLRVGISGGRLV
-586 LGVKDTGIGISAE
+586 LRVTDTGIGISPE

-629 RSLARLMQGDVIL
+629 RSLARLMQGDVTL

-662 AQSPPAPV
+662 AQSP
-670 STDAS
+670 STTAS
-675 STRPLRI
+675 ITAASTRPLRV
-682 LAVDDIVTN
+682 LAVDDVEAN

-697 LLSREGHAVVCV
+697 LLSRAGHAVVCA
-709 TSGDEAI
+709 TSGYAAI
-716 AYLGR
+716 ELLER

-733 MPGMDGLAAT
+733 MPDMDGLAAT
-743 RLIRAMGHPAHRIPV
+743 RLIRKMANEAQRIPV
-758 VALTANVMAD
+758 VALTANVLSD

-777 MDDHLGKPIKEEEL
+777 MDDHLGKPIKVEEL
-791 QSLLSRVAGL
+791 QNLLSRVAGL
-801 DDRAPAEAPEDLA
+801 VDRYPTPASDDLVT
-814 AQDPLAELKARYRAQ
+814 QDPLAELKARYRAQ
-829 MDTFAGEFAR
+829 MDTFEGEFAR
-839 LGKLPPDSR
+839 LGALPPDSR

-860 GTAGSLGFT
+860 GTAGSFGFT
-869 NVSNAAF
+869 AVSDAAF
-876 ELEAAAKRCRDL
+876 DLEAAAKRCRDL
-888 GAEFETLN
+888 GAESETLD
-896 PLVLNLVN
+896 PLVHELINR
-904 AVALS
+904 VALS

>member
-1 MLGKRGKTVDEI
+1 MDEI
-13 LRLGVLHDQAVLDT
+13 ARLGVLHDQAVLDT

-72 ERGWAFCDHTIQLGT
+72 ERGWAFCDHAIRLGA
-87 HAVMVVEDATLD
+87 HAVLVVEDATLD
-99 DRFKHNP
+99 ARFRDNP
-106 LVTGAPYIRFYAG
+106 LVTGAPHIRFYAG
-119 ATLTTSDG
+119 ATLTTSEG

-136 DTEPRPAPADSDL
+136 DSVARPAPAEAEL

-164 LSRTHKSLDERH
+164 LSRARKALEDRH

-202 SPQVYTI
+202 SPEVYAI
-209 HGEDPATYNPALGDA
+209 HGEDPATFNPGLSDA
-224 LAFYV
+224 LAFYI
-229 EEDRKLVA
+229 EEDRKFIS

-242 RSENGQGWE
+242 RSESGQGWE
-251 FDALLVRADGSRR
+251 FDAILVRADGSRR

-269 AEAQRDTTGRVIGF
+269 AEVQRDATGRVTGF

-290 TDERKAI
+290 TDERRAI

-315 DVIAIYSP
+315 DVIATYGP
-323 EGVFRYLSPSVS
+323 DGVFSYLSPSVS

-346 GRTTYDI
+346 GRTPYDFM
-353 VLPEDH
+353 VPEDH
-359 ERIARE
+359 ARIARE
-365 FKQATQTRLPLTVE
+365 FRQAAKTRLPLTVE
-379 YRAITK
+379 YRAVSK
-385 GGAVRWLEARPRF
+385 DGSVRWLEARSRF

-404 VIVEIHDSV
+404 VIVEINDSV
-413 RDVTERREREVA
+413 RDVTERRERELA

-466 NTALDQDQRRYLDRI
+466 NTELDRDQRRYLDRI
-481 RTAGKGLSALIDD
+481 RTAGKGLSTLIDD

-509 RRAFDLKGLATDV
+509 RMPFDLKGLASDV
-522 VDLTQSVAKQLNL
+522 IELTQVSVAGRLDL
-535 QLVYDDGVSPW
+535 QLAFDAGVSPW

-571 GSVILKVGVSEGRLE
+571 GSVVLSVGVSVDRLE
-586 LGVKDTGIGISAE
+586 FRIADTGIGISAD
-599 ALSRLFQG
+599 ALSRLFEG
-607 FTQADTAVGR
+607 FAQADTSVGR

-629 RSLARLMQGDVIL
+629 RSLARLMQGDVTL

-662 AQSPPAPV
+662 AQSPPAPALTV
-670 STDAS
+670 TS
-675 STRPLRI
+675 STRPLKI
-682 LAVDDIVTN
+682 LAVDDIAAN

-716 AYLGR
+716 ASLGR
-721 DAGFDLVLMDVQ
+721 DSGFDLVLMDVQ

-743 RLIRAMGHPAHRIPV
+743 RLIRALDNEAQRIPV

-777 MDDHLGKPIKEEEL
+777 MDDHLGKPIRVDEL
-791 QSLLSRVAGL
+791 QRVLSRVADL
-801 DDRAPAEAPEDLA
+801 DVCHRLTPSKNLAEH
-814 AQDPLAELKARYRAQ
+814 DPLAELRTRYRTQ
-829 MDTFAGEFAR
+829 MDMFEGEFAR
-839 LGKLPPDSR
+839 LGALPLDRR
-848 ADAMAA
+848 ADAIAS

-860 GTAGSLGFT
+860 GTAGSFGFT
-869 NVSNAAF
+869 EVSDLAF
-876 ELEAAAKRCRDL
+876 KLEAAAKRYRDT
-888 GAEFETLN
+888 GAEPE
-896 PLVLNLVN
+896 PLQRLIDELVN
-904 AVALS
+904 QVALSGNLL

>member
-1 MLGKRGKTVDEI
+1 MDEI

-66 LDVRET
+66 LEVRET
-72 ERGWAFCDHTIQLGT
+72 ERGWAFCDHAIRLGA
-87 HAVMVVEDATLD
+87 HAVLVVEDATLD
-99 DRFKHNP
+99 ARFKDNP
-106 LVTGAPYIRFYAG
+106 LVTGAPDIRFYAG
-119 ATLTTSDG
+119 ATLTTSEG

-136 DTEPRPAPADSDL
+136 DTEARPTPTEADL
-149 AHLRALAD
+149 AHLRALAN
-157 LVVDQIE
+157 LVVDQID
-164 LSRTHKSLDERH
+164 LSRARKELDDRH
-176 RILDLAER
+176 RILDLGER
-184 LSATGYWTLN
+184 LSGTGYWTLN

-202 SPQVYTI
+202 SPQVYAI
-209 HGEDPATYNPALGDA
+209 HGEDPATYNPGLGDA
-224 LAFYV
+224 LEFYI
-229 EEDRKLVA
+229 EEDRKLVS

-251 FDALLVRADGSRR
+251 FDAILVRADGSRR

-269 AEAQRDTTGRVIGF
+269 AEVQRDTTGRVTGF

-290 TDERKAI
+290 TDERKVI

-315 DVIAIYSP
+315 DVIATYSP
-323 EGVFRYLSPSVS
+323 DGIFSYLSPSVS
-335 ELLGYAPEEMI
+335 ELLGYSPEEMI
-346 GRTTYDI
+346 GRTPYDFM
-353 VLPEDH
+353 VPEDH
-359 ERIARE
+359 ARIARE
-365 FKQATQTRLPLTVE
+365 FRQAAKTRLPLTVE
-379 YRAITK
+379 YRAVTK
-385 GGAVRWLEARPRF
+385 DGSIRWLEARSRF

-404 VIVEIHDSV
+404 VIVEINDSV

-434 DAART
+434 NAART

-466 NTALDQDQRRYLDRI
+466 NTALDHDQRRYLDRI

-509 RRAFDLKGLATDV
+509 LRAFDLKGLATDV
-522 VDLTQSVAKQLNL
+522 VDLTQVSVGGRLDLKLAF
-535 QLVYDDGVSPW
+535 DDGVSPW

-571 GSVILKVGVSEGRLE
+571 GSVILRVRISAGQLDLRVI
-586 LGVKDTGIGISAE
+586 DTGIGIAPE
-599 ALSRLFQG
+599 ALTRLFQS

-629 RSLARLMQGDVIL
+629 RSLARLMQGDVTL

-662 AQSPPAPV
+662 AQSPSTPA
-670 STDAS
+670 SITAS
-675 STRPLRI
+675 LTRPLRV
-682 LAVDDIVTN
+682 LAVDDVAAN

-697 LLSREGHAVVCV
+697 LLARAGHAVVCA
-709 TSGDEAI
+709 TSGDAAI
-716 AYLGR
+716 KFLER

-743 RLIRAMGHPAHRIPV
+743 RLIRAMANGAQRIPV
-758 VALTANVMAD
+758 IALTANVLPD

-777 MDDHLGKPIKEEEL
+777 MDDHLGKPIKVEDL
-791 QSLLSRVAGL
+791 LSLLSRVAGL
-801 DDRAPAEAPEDLA
+801 DDRSPTTAAEDGVT
-814 AQDPLAELKARYRAQ
+814 QDPLAELKARYRAQ
-829 MDTFAGEFAR
+829 MDTFEGEFAR
-839 LGKLPPDSR
+839 LGALPLDHR

-860 GTAGSLGFT
+860 GTAGSFGFT
-869 NVSNAAF
+869 AVSKAAF
-876 ELEAAAKRCRDL
+876 DLEAAAKRCRDT
-888 GAEFETLN
+888 GAEPEALA
-896 PLVLNLVN
+896 PLVHELVKR
-904 AVALS
+904 VALS

>member
-1 MLGKRGKTVDEI
+1 MDET

-41 AHFKAP
+41 AHFRVP

-66 LDVRET
+66 LEVRET
-72 ERGWAFCDHTIQLGT
+72 ERGWAFCDHAIQLGA
-87 HAVMVVEDATLD
+87 HKVLVVEDATLD
-99 DRFKHNP
+99 ARFKDNP
-106 LVTGAPYIRFYAG
+106 LVTGPPHIRFYAG
-119 ATLTTSDG
+119 ATLTTSEG

-136 DTEPRPAPADSDL
+136 DTEARPVPADADL

-157 LVVDQIE
+157 LVVDQID
-164 LSRTHKSLDERH
+164 LSRARKELEDRH
-176 RILDLAER
+176 RILDLGER
-184 LSATGYWTLN
+184 LSGTGYWTLN

-202 SPQVYTI
+202 SPQVYAI
-209 HGEDPATYNPALGDA
+209 HGEDPATFNPGLGDA
-224 LAFYV
+224 LAFYI
-229 EEDRKLVA
+229 EEDRKLVS

-251 FDALLVRADGSRR
+251 FDAILVRADGSRR

-269 AEAQRDTTGRVIGF
+269 AEVQKDPTGRVTGF

-290 TDERKAI
+290 TDERQAV

-315 DVIAIYSP
+315 DVIATYSP
-323 EGVFRYLSPSVS
+323 DGIFSYLSPSIS
-335 ELLGYAPEEMI
+335 ELLGYSPEEMI
-346 GRTTYDI
+346 GRTPYDI
-353 VLPEDH
+353 MVPEDH
-359 ERIARE
+359 DRVARE
-365 FKQATQTRLPLTVE
+365 FRQAAKTRLPLTVE
-379 YRAITK
+379 YRAMTK
-385 GGAVRWLEARPRF
+385 DGRVRWLEARSRF

-404 VIVEIHDSV
+404 VIVEINDSV

-434 DAART
+434 DAARM

-466 NTALDQDQRRYLDRI
+466 NTALDHDQRRYLDRI

-509 RRAFDLKGLATDV
+509 RRAFDLKRLAADV
-522 VDLTQSVAKQLNL
+522 VELTQVSVAGRLDL
-535 QLVYDDGVSPW
+535 ELAFDDGVSPW
-546 VMGDEQRIRQVL
+546 MMGDEQRTRQVL

-571 GSVILKVGVSEGRLE
+571 GSVILRVGHSGGQLDLRVI
-586 LGVKDTGIGISAE
+586 DTGIGISSE
-599 ALSRLFQG
+599 ALSGLFEG
-607 FTQADTAVGR
+607 FTQADTTVGR

-629 RSLARLMQGDVIL
+629 RSLARLMQGDVTL
-642 ESQPDVGTTAIFTL
+642 ESQPDTGTTAIFTL

-662 AQSPPAPV
+662 AQSPTASA

-675 STRPLRI
+675 STRPLKI
-682 LAVDDIVTN
+682 LAVDDVAAN

-697 LLSREGHAVVCV
+697 LLARAGHAVVCA
-709 TSGDEAI
+709 TSGDAAI
-716 AYLGR
+716 KCLER

-743 RLIRAMGHPAHRIPV
+743 RLVRAMANGAERIPV
-758 VALTANVMAD
+758 VALTANVLAD

-777 MDDHLGKPIKEEEL
+777 MDDHLGKPIKVEDL
-791 QSLLSRVAGL
+791 LSLLSRVAEL
-801 DDRAPAEAPEDLA
+801 NDRSPTTAAEDGVT
-814 AQDPLAELKARYRAQ
+814 QDPLAELKARYRVQ
-829 MDTFAGEFAR
+829 MDTFKGEFAR
-839 LGKLPPDSR
+839 LGALPRDRR

-854 YSHSIA
+854 FSHSIA

-869 NVSNAAF
+869 AVSNAAF
-876 ELEAAAKRCRDL
+876 ELEAEAKRCRDL
-888 GAEFETLN
+888 SVGPETLD
-896 PLVLNLVN
+896 PLIHELVRR
-904 AVALS
+904 VAHS